1 MIHIPQI
8 EVTEKPQSP
17 FLTKKLVMETLDISK
32 STLHRWMTEE
42 GLKFYK
48 VSRRVF
54 FKRDDFYEWLEKY
67 KTEKSNER

>member
-1 MIHIPQI
+1 MIHIPSI
-8 EVTEKPQSP
+8 EIKDKPQSP
-17 FLTKKLVMETLDISK
+17 FLDKKTIMETLGISK

-54 FKRDDFYEWLEKY
+54 FKTDDFNQWLEKY
-67 KTEKSNER
+67 KTEK

>member
-1 MIHIPQI
+1 
-8 EVTEKPQSP
+8 
-17 FLTKKLVMETLDISK
+17 METLDISK

>member
-54 FKRDDFYEWLEKY
+54 FKREEFYEWLEQY
-67 KTEKSNER
+67 KLV